1 MVIGRSNERNTPDD
15 ANGALR
21 HRMAVEGSFAE
32 TIWAAVM
39 TPHRKP
45 GHMIAPD
52 QTPTLLQSALETR
65 GPVVP
70 DSEATER
77 ALMFLPALL
86 PAGIESADPMVQFRN
101 KTCPISYDRRHQS
114 QPVRGDTTP
123 YARRSK

>member
-1 MVIGRSNERNTPDD
+1 MVIGRSDERNTPDD
-15 ANGALR
+15 AKGALR

-65 GPVVP
+65 GPSTHASWSRIHQVHRIQGRDAITRVRMASSPRTP
-70 DSEATER
+70 DEPQQTALVSTDYALGGTNNGATMT
-77 ALMFLPALL
+77 L
-86 PAGIESADPMVQFRN
+86 S
-101 KTCPISYDRRHQS
+101 S
-114 QPVRGDTTP
+114 
-123 YARRSK
+123 